1 MECETFTKIA
11 EIERKEVLLICVKYA
26 DVFLY
31 TGSDASEILDIENS
45 MHKIKVMPPVDY
57 DTQLPEIYRHTKINL
72 NITCRSI
79 TSGMPLRV
87 LDIMGNGGFLLSNY
101 QPELAEYF
109 IPGEEV
115 VLYESMSDMENKV
128 KYYLS
133 HDEERIAIAQ
143 KGCRKVREQFSYEN
157 KVRKM
162 LKIEDYSSEKILF
175 YQWYSF
181 MNPGIEKAFKQLEI
195 QYDILYYQQTD
206 WEEDAIFEE
215 KIEKQIQ
222 DNVYDAV
229 FSVNFAPVI
238 SKVCQ
243 HRGIRYI
250 SCVYDSPMHIRNIEV
265 MKNSCNEIYMFD
277 WGQVQEYKKLGV
289 NMEHLPLAVDSEIFN
304 LPMNDEIIKKY
315 SVQISLVGKMY
326 TTDYPKYTSPL
337 STETKKL
344 LNDMISSQ
352 RDVYNDC
359 FISELL
365 TDELLQKI
373 NAEYA
378 KAGYR

>member
-1 MECETFTKIA
+1 MK
-11 EIERKEVLLICVKYA
+11 
-26 DVFLY
+26 
-31 TGSDASEILDIENS
+31 
-45 MHKIKVMPPVDY
+45 
-57 DTQLPEIYRHTKINL
+57 
-72 NITCRSI
+72 
-79 TSGMPLRV
+79 
-87 LDIMGNGGFLLSNY
+87 
-101 QPELAEYF
+101 
-109 IPGEEV
+109 
-115 VLYESMSDMENKV
+115 
-128 KYYLS
+128 
-133 HDEERIAIAQ
+133 
-143 KGCRKVREQFSYEN
+143 
-157 KVRKM
+157 
-162 LKIEDYSSEKILF
+162 KILF

-181 MNPGIEKAFKQLEI
+181 LNPGIEKAFKQLEI
-195 QYDILYYQQTD
+195 EYDILYYQQTD

-243 HRGIRYI
+243 RRGIRDI
-250 SCVYDSPMHIRNIEV
+250 SWVYDSPMHIRKIEV

-315 SVQISLVGKMY
+315 SAQISLVGKMY

-359 FISELL
+359 FIPELL

-378 KAGYR
+378 NAGLDFYIEKRELEYMMLCETTSRERTVILSLLSKHFDTHLYTTEKPGIDNLKVHGPVDYYKQMPYIFKLSDINLNISLKSIRTGIPLRCVDVLGCGGFLLSNYQEELVQYLEVGKDCEVYGSFEEMYEKAAFYTKHEELRKQIARNGFMKAQEIFTFRNRIEQMI

>member
-1 MECETFTKIA
+1 MK
-11 EIERKEVLLICVKYA
+11 
-26 DVFLY
+26 
-31 TGSDASEILDIENS
+31 
-45 MHKIKVMPPVDY
+45 
-57 DTQLPEIYRHTKINL
+57 
-72 NITCRSI
+72 
-79 TSGMPLRV
+79 
-87 LDIMGNGGFLLSNY
+87 
-101 QPELAEYF
+101 
-109 IPGEEV
+109 
-115 VLYESMSDMENKV
+115 
-128 KYYLS
+128 
-133 HDEERIAIAQ
+133 
-143 KGCRKVREQFSYEN
+143 
-157 KVRKM
+157 
-162 LKIEDYSSEKILF
+162 KILF

-250 SCVYDSPMHIRNIEV
+250 SWVYDSPMHIRNIEV

-315 SVQISLVGKMY
+315 SAQISLVGKMY

-359 FISELL
+359 FIPELL

-378 KAGYR
+378 KAGLDFYIEKRELEYMMLCETTSRERTVILSLLSKHFDTHLYTTDKPGIDNLKVHGPVDYYKQMPYIFKLSDINLNISLKSIRTGIPLRCVDVLGCGGFLLSNYQEELVQYLEVGKDCEVYGSFEEMYEKAAFYTKHEELRKQIARNGFMKAQEIFTFRNRIEQMI

>member
-1 MECETFTKIA
+1 MK
-11 EIERKEVLLICVKYA
+11 
-26 DVFLY
+26 
-31 TGSDASEILDIENS
+31 
-45 MHKIKVMPPVDY
+45 
-57 DTQLPEIYRHTKINL
+57 
-72 NITCRSI
+72 
-79 TSGMPLRV
+79 
-87 LDIMGNGGFLLSNY
+87 
-101 QPELAEYF
+101 
-109 IPGEEV
+109 
-115 VLYESMSDMENKV
+115 
-128 KYYLS
+128 
-133 HDEERIAIAQ
+133 
-143 KGCRKVREQFSYEN
+143 
-157 KVRKM
+157 
-162 LKIEDYSSEKILF
+162 KILF

-250 SCVYDSPMHIRNIEV
+250 SWVYDSPMHIRNIEV

-315 SVQISLVGKMY
+315 SAQISLVGKMY
-326 TTDYPKYTSPL
+326 TTDYLKYTSPL

-359 FISELL
+359 FIQELL

-378 KAGYR
+378 KAGLDFYIEKRELEYMMLCETTSRERTVILSLLSKHFDTHLYTTEKPGIDNLKVHGPVDYYKQMPYIFKLSDINLNISLKSIRTGIPLRCVDVLGCGGFLLSNYQEELVQYLEVGKDCEVYGSFEEMYEKAAFYTKHEELRKQIARNGFMKAQEIFTFRNRIEQMI

>member
-1 MECETFTKIA
+1 MK
-11 EIERKEVLLICVKYA
+11 
-26 DVFLY
+26 
-31 TGSDASEILDIENS
+31 
-45 MHKIKVMPPVDY
+45 
-57 DTQLPEIYRHTKINL
+57 
-72 NITCRSI
+72 
-79 TSGMPLRV
+79 
-87 LDIMGNGGFLLSNY
+87 
-101 QPELAEYF
+101 
-109 IPGEEV
+109 
-115 VLYESMSDMENKV
+115 
-128 KYYLS
+128 
-133 HDEERIAIAQ
+133 
-143 KGCRKVREQFSYEN
+143 
-157 KVRKM
+157 
-162 LKIEDYSSEKILF
+162 KILF

-250 SCVYDSPMHIRNIEV
+250 SWVYDSPMHIRNIEV

-315 SVQISLVGKMY
+315 SAQISLVGKMY

-359 FISELL
+359 FIPELL

-378 KAGYR
+378 KAGLDFYIEKRELEYMMLCETTSRERTVILSLLSKHFDTHLYSTEKPGIDNLKVHGPVDYYKQMPYIFKLSDINLNISLKSIRTGIPLRCVDVLGCGGFLLSNYQEELVQYLEVGKDCEVYGSFEEMYEKAAFYTKHEELRKQIARNGFMKAQEIFTFRNRIEQMI

>member
-1 MECETFTKIA
+1 MK
-11 EIERKEVLLICVKYA
+11 
-26 DVFLY
+26 
-31 TGSDASEILDIENS
+31 
-45 MHKIKVMPPVDY
+45 
-57 DTQLPEIYRHTKINL
+57 
-72 NITCRSI
+72 
-79 TSGMPLRV
+79 
-87 LDIMGNGGFLLSNY
+87 
-101 QPELAEYF
+101 
-109 IPGEEV
+109 
-115 VLYESMSDMENKV
+115 
-128 KYYLS
+128 
-133 HDEERIAIAQ
+133 
-143 KGCRKVREQFSYEN
+143 
-157 KVRKM
+157 
-162 LKIEDYSSEKILF
+162 KILF

-250 SCVYDSPMHIRNIEV
+250 SWVYDSPMHIRNIEV

-289 NMEHLPLAVDSEIFN
+289 NMEHLPLAVDSEIFD

-315 SVQISLVGKMY
+315 SAQISLVGKMY

-359 FISELL
+359 FIPELL

-378 KAGYR
+378 KAGLDFYIEKRELEYMMLCETTSRERTVILSLLSKHFDTHLYTTEKPGIDNLKVHGPVDYYKQMPYIFKLSDINLNISLKSIRTGIPLRCVDVLGCGGFLLSNYQEELVQYLEVGKDCEVYGSFEEMYEKAAFYTKHEELRKQIARNGFMKAQEIFTFRNRIEQMI

>member
-1 MECETFTKIA
+1 MK
-11 EIERKEVLLICVKYA
+11 
-26 DVFLY
+26 
-31 TGSDASEILDIENS
+31 
-45 MHKIKVMPPVDY
+45 
-57 DTQLPEIYRHTKINL
+57 
-72 NITCRSI
+72 
-79 TSGMPLRV
+79 
-87 LDIMGNGGFLLSNY
+87 
-101 QPELAEYF
+101 
-109 IPGEEV
+109 
-115 VLYESMSDMENKV
+115 
-128 KYYLS
+128 
-133 HDEERIAIAQ
+133 
-143 KGCRKVREQFSYEN
+143 
-157 KVRKM
+157 
-162 LKIEDYSSEKILF
+162 KILF

-215 KIEKQIQ
+215 KIKKQIQ

-250 SCVYDSPMHIRNIEV
+250 SWVYDSPMHIRNIEV

-315 SVQISLVGKMY
+315 SAQISLVGKMY

-359 FISELL
+359 FIPELL

-373 NAEYA
+373 NAGYA
-378 KAGYR
+378 KAGLDFYIEKRELEYMMLCETTSRERTVNLSLLSKHFDTHLYTTEKPGIDNLKVHGPVDYYKQMPYIFKLSDINLNISLKSIRTGIPLRCVDVLGCGGFLLSNYQEELVQYLEVGKDCEVYGSFEEMYEKAAFYTKHEELRKQIARNGFMKAQEIFTFRNRIEQMI

>member
-1 MECETFTKIA
+1 MK
-11 EIERKEVLLICVKYA
+11 
-26 DVFLY
+26 
-31 TGSDASEILDIENS
+31 
-45 MHKIKVMPPVDY
+45 
-57 DTQLPEIYRHTKINL
+57 
-72 NITCRSI
+72 
-79 TSGMPLRV
+79 
-87 LDIMGNGGFLLSNY
+87 
-101 QPELAEYF
+101 
-109 IPGEEV
+109 
-115 VLYESMSDMENKV
+115 
-128 KYYLS
+128 
-133 HDEERIAIAQ
+133 
-143 KGCRKVREQFSYEN
+143 
-157 KVRKM
+157 
-162 LKIEDYSSEKILF
+162 KILF

-206 WEEDAIFEE
+206 WEEDVIFEE

-250 SCVYDSPMHIRNIEV
+250 SWVYDSPMHIRNIEV

-277 WGQVQEYKKLGV
+277 WGQVQEYKKFGV
-289 NMEHLPLAVDSEIFN
+289 NMEHLPLSVESEIFN

-315 SVQISLVGKMY
+315 SAQISLVGKMY

-337 STETKKL
+337 GTETKKL

-359 FISELL
+359 FIPELL

-378 KAGYR
+378 KAGLDFYIEKRELEYMMLCETTSRERTVILSLLSKHFDTHLYTTEKPCIDNLKVHGPVDYYKQMPYIFKLSDINLNISLKSIRTGIPLRCVDVLGCGGFLLSNYQEELVQYLEVGKDCEVYGSFEEMYEKAAFYIKHEELRKQIARNGFMKAQEIFTFSNRIEQMI

>member
-1 MECETFTKIA
+1 MK
-11 EIERKEVLLICVKYA
+11 
-26 DVFLY
+26 
-31 TGSDASEILDIENS
+31 
-45 MHKIKVMPPVDY
+45 
-57 DTQLPEIYRHTKINL
+57 
-72 NITCRSI
+72 
-79 TSGMPLRV
+79 
-87 LDIMGNGGFLLSNY
+87 
-101 QPELAEYF
+101 
-109 IPGEEV
+109 
-115 VLYESMSDMENKV
+115 
-128 KYYLS
+128 
-133 HDEERIAIAQ
+133 
-143 KGCRKVREQFSYEN
+143 
-157 KVRKM
+157 
-162 LKIEDYSSEKILF
+162 KILF

-250 SCVYDSPMHIRNIEV
+250 SWVYDSPMHIRNIEV

-315 SVQISLVGKMY
+315 SAQISLVGKMY
-326 TTDYPKYTSPL
+326 TTDYPEYTSPL

-359 FISELL
+359 FIPELL

-378 KAGYR
+378 NAGLDFYIEKRELEYMMLCETTSRERTVILSLLSKHFDTHLYTTEKPGIDNLKVHGPVDYYKQMPYIFKLSDINLNISLKSIRTGIPLRCVDVLGCGGFLLSNYQEELVQYLEVGKDCEVYGSFEEMYEKAAFYTKHEELRKQIARNGFMKAQEIFTFKNRIEQMI

>member
-1 MECETFTKIA
+1 MK
-11 EIERKEVLLICVKYA
+11 
-26 DVFLY
+26 
-31 TGSDASEILDIENS
+31 
-45 MHKIKVMPPVDY
+45 
-57 DTQLPEIYRHTKINL
+57 
-72 NITCRSI
+72 
-79 TSGMPLRV
+79 
-87 LDIMGNGGFLLSNY
+87 
-101 QPELAEYF
+101 
-109 IPGEEV
+109 
-115 VLYESMSDMENKV
+115 
-128 KYYLS
+128 
-133 HDEERIAIAQ
+133 
-143 KGCRKVREQFSYEN
+143 
-157 KVRKM
+157 
-162 LKIEDYSSEKILF
+162 KILF

-181 MNPGIEKAFKQLEI
+181 MNHGIEKAFKQLEI

-250 SCVYDSPMHIRNIEV
+250 SWVYDSPMHIRNIEV

-315 SVQISLVGKMY
+315 SAQISLVGKMY
-326 TTDYPKYTSPL
+326 TTDYPEYTSPL

-359 FISELL
+359 FIPELL
-365 TDELLQKI
+365 TVELLQKI

-378 KAGYR
+378 KAGLDFCIEKRELEYMMLCETTSRERTVILSLLSKHFDTHLYTAEKPGIDNLKVHGPVDYYKQMPYIFKLSDINLNISLKSIRTGIPLRCVDVLGCGGFLLSNYQEELVQYLEVGKDCEVYGSFEEMYEKAAFYTKHEELRKQIARNGFMKAQEIFTFRNRIEQMI

>member
-1 MECETFTKIA
+1 MK
-11 EIERKEVLLICVKYA
+11 
-26 DVFLY
+26 
-31 TGSDASEILDIENS
+31 
-45 MHKIKVMPPVDY
+45 
-57 DTQLPEIYRHTKINL
+57 
-72 NITCRSI
+72 
-79 TSGMPLRV
+79 
-87 LDIMGNGGFLLSNY
+87 
-101 QPELAEYF
+101 
-109 IPGEEV
+109 
-115 VLYESMSDMENKV
+115 
-128 KYYLS
+128 
-133 HDEERIAIAQ
+133 
-143 KGCRKVREQFSYEN
+143 
-157 KVRKM
+157 
-162 LKIEDYSSEKILF
+162 KILF

-181 MNPGIEKAFKQLEI
+181 MNHGIEKAFKQLEI

-250 SCVYDSPMHIRNIEV
+250 SWVYDSPMHIRNIEV

-315 SVQISLVGKMY
+315 SAQISLVGKMY

-359 FISELL
+359 FIPELL

-378 KAGYR
+378 KAGLDFYIEKRELEYMMLCETTSRERTVILSLLSKHFDTHLYTTEKPGIDNLKVHGPVDYYKQMPYIFKLSDINLNISLKSIRTGIPLRCVDVLGCGGFLLSNYQEELVQYLEVGKDCEVYGSFEEMYEKAAFYTKHEELRKQIARNGFMKAQEIFTFRNRIEQMI

>member
-1 MECETFTKIA
+1 MK
-11 EIERKEVLLICVKYA
+11 
-26 DVFLY
+26 
-31 TGSDASEILDIENS
+31 
-45 MHKIKVMPPVDY
+45 
-57 DTQLPEIYRHTKINL
+57 
-72 NITCRSI
+72 
-79 TSGMPLRV
+79 
-87 LDIMGNGGFLLSNY
+87 
-101 QPELAEYF
+101 
-109 IPGEEV
+109 
-115 VLYESMSDMENKV
+115 
-128 KYYLS
+128 
-133 HDEERIAIAQ
+133 
-143 KGCRKVREQFSYEN
+143 
-157 KVRKM
+157 
-162 LKIEDYSSEKILF
+162 KILF

-181 MNPGIEKAFKQLEI
+181 MNQGIEKAFKQLEI

-206 WEEDAIFEE
+206 WEEDVIFEE

-250 SCVYDSPMHIRNIEV
+250 SWVYDSPMQIRNIEV

-315 SVQISLVGKMY
+315 SAQISLVGKMY

-359 FISELL
+359 FIPELL

-378 KAGYR
+378 NAGLDFYIEKRELEYMMLCETTSRERTVILSLLSKHFDTHLYTTEKPGIDNLKVHGPVDYYKQMPYIFKLSDINLNISLKSIRTGIPLRCVDVLGCGGFLLSNYQEELVQYLEVGKDCEVYGSFEEMYEKAAFYTKHEELRKQIARNGFMKAQEIFTFRNRIEQMI

>member
-1 MECETFTKIA
+1 MK
-11 EIERKEVLLICVKYA
+11 
-26 DVFLY
+26 
-31 TGSDASEILDIENS
+31 
-45 MHKIKVMPPVDY
+45 
-57 DTQLPEIYRHTKINL
+57 
-72 NITCRSI
+72 
-79 TSGMPLRV
+79 
-87 LDIMGNGGFLLSNY
+87 
-101 QPELAEYF
+101 
-109 IPGEEV
+109 
-115 VLYESMSDMENKV
+115 
-128 KYYLS
+128 
-133 HDEERIAIAQ
+133 
-143 KGCRKVREQFSYEN
+143 
-157 KVRKM
+157 
-162 LKIEDYSSEKILF
+162 KILF

-250 SCVYDSPMHIRNIEV
+250 SWVYDSPMHIRNIEV

-315 SVQISLVGKMY
+315 SAQISLVGKMY
-326 TTDYPKYTSPL
+326 TTDYLKYTSPL

-359 FISELL
+359 FIQELL

-378 KAGYR
+378 KAGLDFYIEKRELEYMMLCETTSRERTVILSLLSKHFDTHLYTTEKPGIDNLKVHGQVDYYKQMPYIFKLSDINLNISLKSIRTGIPLRCVDVLGCGGFLLSNYQEELVQYLEVGKDCEVYGSFEEMYEKAAFYTKHEELRKQIARNGFMKAQEIFTFRNRIEQMI

>member
-1 MECETFTKIA
+1 MK
-11 EIERKEVLLICVKYA
+11 
-26 DVFLY
+26 
-31 TGSDASEILDIENS
+31 
-45 MHKIKVMPPVDY
+45 
-57 DTQLPEIYRHTKINL
+57 
-72 NITCRSI
+72 
-79 TSGMPLRV
+79 
-87 LDIMGNGGFLLSNY
+87 
-101 QPELAEYF
+101 
-109 IPGEEV
+109 
-115 VLYESMSDMENKV
+115 
-128 KYYLS
+128 
-133 HDEERIAIAQ
+133 
-143 KGCRKVREQFSYEN
+143 
-157 KVRKM
+157 
-162 LKIEDYSSEKILF
+162 KILF

-195 QYDILYYQQTD
+195 EYDILYYQQTD

-250 SCVYDSPMHIRNIEV
+250 SWVYDSPMHIRNIEV

-315 SVQISLVGKMY
+315 SAQISLVGKMY

-378 KAGYR
+378 KAGLDFYIEKRELEYMMLCETTSRERTVILSLLSKHFDTHLYTTEKPGIDNLKVHGPVDYYKQMPYIFKLSDINLNISLKSIRTGIPLRCVDVLGCGGFLLSNYQEELVQYLEVGKDCEVYGSFEEMYEKAAFYTKHEELRKQIARNGFMKAQEIFTFRNRIEQMI

>member
-1 MECETFTKIA
+1 MK
-11 EIERKEVLLICVKYA
+11 
-26 DVFLY
+26 
-31 TGSDASEILDIENS
+31 
-45 MHKIKVMPPVDY
+45 
-57 DTQLPEIYRHTKINL
+57 
-72 NITCRSI
+72 
-79 TSGMPLRV
+79 
-87 LDIMGNGGFLLSNY
+87 
-101 QPELAEYF
+101 
-109 IPGEEV
+109 
-115 VLYESMSDMENKV
+115 
-128 KYYLS
+128 
-133 HDEERIAIAQ
+133 
-143 KGCRKVREQFSYEN
+143 
-157 KVRKM
+157 
-162 LKIEDYSSEKILF
+162 KILF

-195 QYDILYYQQTD
+195 EYDILYYQQTD
-206 WEEDAIFEE
+206 WEEDVIFEE

-250 SCVYDSPMHIRNIEV
+250 SWVYDSPMHIRNIEV

-315 SVQISLVGKMY
+315 SAQISLVGKMY
-326 TTDYPKYTSPL
+326 TTDYPEYTSPL

-359 FISELL
+359 FIPALL
-365 TDELLQKI
+365 TDELIQKI

-378 KAGYR
+378 KAGLDFCIEKRELEYMMLCETTSRERTVILSLLSKHFDTHLYTTEKPGIDNLKVHGPVDYYKQMPYIFKLSDINLNISLKSIRTGIPLRCVDVLGCGGFLLSNYQEELVQYLEVGKVCEVYGSFEEMYEKAAFYTKHEELRKQIARNGFMKAQEIFTFRNRIEQMI

>member
-1 MECETFTKIA
+1 MK
-11 EIERKEVLLICVKYA
+11 
-26 DVFLY
+26 
-31 TGSDASEILDIENS
+31 
-45 MHKIKVMPPVDY
+45 
-57 DTQLPEIYRHTKINL
+57 
-72 NITCRSI
+72 
-79 TSGMPLRV
+79 
-87 LDIMGNGGFLLSNY
+87 
-101 QPELAEYF
+101 
-109 IPGEEV
+109 
-115 VLYESMSDMENKV
+115 
-128 KYYLS
+128 
-133 HDEERIAIAQ
+133 
-143 KGCRKVREQFSYEN
+143 
-157 KVRKM
+157 
-162 LKIEDYSSEKILF
+162 KILF

-181 MNPGIEKAFKQLEI
+181 MNHGIEKAFKQLEI

-250 SCVYDSPMHIRNIEV
+250 SWVYDSPMHIRNIEV

-315 SVQISLVGKMY
+315 SAQISLVGKMY

-359 FISELL
+359 FIPELL

-378 KAGYR
+378 KAGLDFYIEKRELEYMMLCETTSRERTVILSLLSKHFDTHLYTTEKPGIDNLKVHGPVDYYKQMPYIFKLSDINLNISLKSIRTGIPLRCVDVLGCGGFLLSNYQEELVQYLEVGKDCEVYGSFEEMYEKAAFYTKHEELRKQIARNGFMKAQEIFTFSNRIEQMI

>member
-1 MECETFTKIA
+1 MK
-11 EIERKEVLLICVKYA
+11 
-26 DVFLY
+26 
-31 TGSDASEILDIENS
+31 
-45 MHKIKVMPPVDY
+45 
-57 DTQLPEIYRHTKINL
+57 
-72 NITCRSI
+72 
-79 TSGMPLRV
+79 
-87 LDIMGNGGFLLSNY
+87 
-101 QPELAEYF
+101 
-109 IPGEEV
+109 
-115 VLYESMSDMENKV
+115 
-128 KYYLS
+128 
-133 HDEERIAIAQ
+133 
-143 KGCRKVREQFSYEN
+143 
-157 KVRKM
+157 
-162 LKIEDYSSEKILF
+162 KILL

-250 SCVYDSPMHIRNIEV
+250 SWVYDSPMHIRNIEV

-304 LPMNDEIIKKY
+304 LSMNDEIIKKY
-315 SVQISLVGKMY
+315 SAQISLVGKMY

-359 FISELL
+359 FIPELL

-378 KAGYR
+378 KAGLDFCIEKRELEYMMLCETTSRERTVILSLLSKHFDTHLYTTEKPGIDNLKVHGPVDYYKQMPYIFKLSDINLNISLKSIRTGIPLRCVDVLGCGGFLLSNYQEELVQYLEVGKDCEVYGSFEEMYEKAAFYTKHEELRKQIARNGFMKAQEIFTFKNRIEQMI

>member
-1 MECETFTKIA
+1 MK
-11 EIERKEVLLICVKYA
+11 
-26 DVFLY
+26 
-31 TGSDASEILDIENS
+31 
-45 MHKIKVMPPVDY
+45 
-57 DTQLPEIYRHTKINL
+57 
-72 NITCRSI
+72 
-79 TSGMPLRV
+79 
-87 LDIMGNGGFLLSNY
+87 
-101 QPELAEYF
+101 
-109 IPGEEV
+109 
-115 VLYESMSDMENKV
+115 
-128 KYYLS
+128 
-133 HDEERIAIAQ
+133 
-143 KGCRKVREQFSYEN
+143 
-157 KVRKM
+157 
-162 LKIEDYSSEKILF
+162 KILF

-195 QYDILYYQQTD
+195 EYDILYYQQTD

-250 SCVYDSPMHIRNIEV
+250 SWVYDSPMHIRNIEV

-315 SVQISLVGKMY
+315 SAQISLVGKMY
-326 TTDYPKYTSPL
+326 TTDYPEYTSPL

-359 FISELL
+359 FIPELL

-378 KAGYR
+378 KAGLDFYIEKRELEYMMLCETTSRERTVILSLLSKHFDTHLYTTEKPGIDNLKVHGPVDYYKQMPYIFKLSDINLNISLKSIRTGIPLRCVDVLGCGGFLLSNYQEELVQYLEVGKDCEVYGSFEEMYEKAAFYTKHEELRKQIARNGFMKVQEIFTFRNRIEQMI

>member
-1 MECETFTKIA
+1 MK
-11 EIERKEVLLICVKYA
+11 
-26 DVFLY
+26 
-31 TGSDASEILDIENS
+31 
-45 MHKIKVMPPVDY
+45 
-57 DTQLPEIYRHTKINL
+57 
-72 NITCRSI
+72 
-79 TSGMPLRV
+79 
-87 LDIMGNGGFLLSNY
+87 
-101 QPELAEYF
+101 
-109 IPGEEV
+109 
-115 VLYESMSDMENKV
+115 
-128 KYYLS
+128 
-133 HDEERIAIAQ
+133 
-143 KGCRKVREQFSYEN
+143 
-157 KVRKM
+157 
-162 LKIEDYSSEKILF
+162 KILF

-181 MNPGIEKAFKQLEI
+181 MNQGIEKAFKQLEI

-206 WEEDAIFEE
+206 WEEDVIFEE

-250 SCVYDSPMHIRNIEV
+250 SWVYDSPMHIRNIEV

-277 WGQVQEYKKLGV
+277 WGQVQEYKKFGV

-315 SVQISLVGKMY
+315 SAQISLVGKMY

-359 FISELL
+359 FIPELL

-378 KAGYR
+378 NAGLDFYIEKRELEYMMLCETTSRERTVILSLLSKHFDTHLYTTEKPGIDNLKVHGPVDYYKQMPYIFKLSDINLNISLKSIRTGIPLRCVDVLGCGGFLLSNYQEELVQYLEVGKDCEVYGSFEEMYEKAAFYTKHEELRKQIARNGFMKAQEIFTFKNRIEQMI

>member
-1 MECETFTKIA
+1 MK
-11 EIERKEVLLICVKYA
+11 
-26 DVFLY
+26 
-31 TGSDASEILDIENS
+31 
-45 MHKIKVMPPVDY
+45 
-57 DTQLPEIYRHTKINL
+57 
-72 NITCRSI
+72 
-79 TSGMPLRV
+79 
-87 LDIMGNGGFLLSNY
+87 
-101 QPELAEYF
+101 
-109 IPGEEV
+109 
-115 VLYESMSDMENKV
+115 
-128 KYYLS
+128 
-133 HDEERIAIAQ
+133 
-143 KGCRKVREQFSYEN
+143 
-157 KVRKM
+157 
-162 LKIEDYSSEKILF
+162 KILF

-195 QYDILYYQQTD
+195 EYDILYYQQTD

-250 SCVYDSPMHIRNIEV
+250 SWVYDSPMHIRNIEV

-304 LPMNDEIIKKY
+304 LSMNDEIIKKY
-315 SVQISLVGKMY
+315 SAQISLVGKMY

-359 FISELL
+359 FIPALL
-365 TDELLQKI
+365 TDELIQKI

-378 KAGYR
+378 KAGLDFCIEKRELEYMMLCETTSRERTVILSLLSKHFDTHLYTTEKPGIDNLKVHGPVDYYKQMPYIFKLSDINLNISLKSIRTGIPLRCVDVLGCGGFLLSNYQEELVQYLEVGKDCEVYGSFEEMYEKAAFYTKHEELRKQIARNGFMKAQEIFTFRNRIEQMI

>member
-1 MECETFTKIA
+1 MK
-11 EIERKEVLLICVKYA
+11 
-26 DVFLY
+26 
-31 TGSDASEILDIENS
+31 
-45 MHKIKVMPPVDY
+45 
-57 DTQLPEIYRHTKINL
+57 
-72 NITCRSI
+72 
-79 TSGMPLRV
+79 
-87 LDIMGNGGFLLSNY
+87 
-101 QPELAEYF
+101 
-109 IPGEEV
+109 
-115 VLYESMSDMENKV
+115 
-128 KYYLS
+128 
-133 HDEERIAIAQ
+133 
-143 KGCRKVREQFSYEN
+143 
-157 KVRKM
+157 
-162 LKIEDYSSEKILF
+162 KILF

-250 SCVYDSPMHIRNIEV
+250 SWVYDSPMHIRNIEV

-277 WGQVQEYKKLGV
+277 WGQVQEYKKLDV

-315 SVQISLVGKMY
+315 SAQISLVGKMY

-359 FISELL
+359 FIPELL

-378 KAGYR
+378 KAGLDFYIEKRELEYMMLCETTSRERTVILSLLSKHFDTHLYTTEKPGIDNLKVHGPVDYYKQMPYIFKLSDINLNISLKSIRTGIPLRCVDVLGCGGFLLSNYQEELVQYLEVGKDCEVYGSFEEMYEKAAFYTKHEELRKQIARNGFMKAQEIFTFRNRIEQMI

>member
-1 MECETFTKIA
+1 MK
-11 EIERKEVLLICVKYA
+11 
-26 DVFLY
+26 
-31 TGSDASEILDIENS
+31 
-45 MHKIKVMPPVDY
+45 
-57 DTQLPEIYRHTKINL
+57 
-72 NITCRSI
+72 
-79 TSGMPLRV
+79 
-87 LDIMGNGGFLLSNY
+87 
-101 QPELAEYF
+101 
-109 IPGEEV
+109 
-115 VLYESMSDMENKV
+115 
-128 KYYLS
+128 
-133 HDEERIAIAQ
+133 
-143 KGCRKVREQFSYEN
+143 
-157 KVRKM
+157 
-162 LKIEDYSSEKILF
+162 KILF

-206 WEEDAIFEE
+206 WEGDAIFEE

-250 SCVYDSPMHIRNIEV
+250 SWVYDSPMHIRNIEV

-315 SVQISLVGKMY
+315 SAQISLVGKMY

-359 FISELL
+359 FIPELL

-378 KAGYR
+378 KAGLDFYIEKRELEYMMLCETTSRERTVILSLLSKHFDTHLYTTEKPGIDNLKVHGPVDYYKQMPYIFKLSDINLNISLKSIRTGIPLRCVDVLGCGGFLLSNYQEELVQYLEVGKDCEVYGSFEEMYEKAAIYTKHEELRKPIARNGFMKAQEIFTFRNRIEQMI

>member
-1 MECETFTKIA
+1 MK
-11 EIERKEVLLICVKYA
+11 
-26 DVFLY
+26 
-31 TGSDASEILDIENS
+31 
-45 MHKIKVMPPVDY
+45 
-57 DTQLPEIYRHTKINL
+57 
-72 NITCRSI
+72 
-79 TSGMPLRV
+79 
-87 LDIMGNGGFLLSNY
+87 
-101 QPELAEYF
+101 
-109 IPGEEV
+109 
-115 VLYESMSDMENKV
+115 
-128 KYYLS
+128 
-133 HDEERIAIAQ
+133 
-143 KGCRKVREQFSYEN
+143 
-157 KVRKM
+157 
-162 LKIEDYSSEKILF
+162 KILF

-250 SCVYDSPMHIRNIEV
+250 SWVYDSPMHIRNIEV

-315 SVQISLVGKMY
+315 SAQISLVGKMY
-326 TTDYPKYTSPL
+326 TTDYLKYTSPL

-359 FISELL
+359 FIPELL

-378 KAGYR
+378 KAGLDFYIEKRELEYMMLCETTSRERTVILSLLSKHFDTHLYTTEKPGIDNLKVHGPVDYYKQMPYIFKLSDINLNISLKSIRTGIPLRCVDVLGCGGFLLSNYQEELVQYLEVGKDCEVYGSFEEMYEKAAFYTKHEELRKQIARNGFMKAQEIFTFRNRIEQMI

>member
-1 MECETFTKIA
+1 MK
-11 EIERKEVLLICVKYA
+11 
-26 DVFLY
+26 
-31 TGSDASEILDIENS
+31 
-45 MHKIKVMPPVDY
+45 
-57 DTQLPEIYRHTKINL
+57 
-72 NITCRSI
+72 
-79 TSGMPLRV
+79 
-87 LDIMGNGGFLLSNY
+87 
-101 QPELAEYF
+101 
-109 IPGEEV
+109 
-115 VLYESMSDMENKV
+115 
-128 KYYLS
+128 
-133 HDEERIAIAQ
+133 
-143 KGCRKVREQFSYEN
+143 
-157 KVRKM
+157 
-162 LKIEDYSSEKILF
+162 KILF

-250 SCVYDSPMHIRNIEV
+250 SWVYDSPMHIRNIEV

-277 WGQVQEYKKLGV
+277 WGQVQEYKKFGV

-315 SVQISLVGKMY
+315 SAQISLVGKMY

-337 STETKKL
+337 GTETKKL

-359 FISELL
+359 FIPELL

-378 KAGYR
+378 KAGLDFCIEKRELEYMMLCETTSRERTVILSLLSKHFDTHLYTTEKPGIDNLKVHGPVDYYKQMPYIFKLSDINLNISLKSIRTGIPLRCVDVLGCGGFLLSNYQEELVQYLEVGKDCEVYGSFEEMYEKAAFYTKHEELRKQIARNGFMKAQEIFTFKNRIEQMI

>member
-1 MECETFTKIA
+1 MK
-11 EIERKEVLLICVKYA
+11 
-26 DVFLY
+26 
-31 TGSDASEILDIENS
+31 
-45 MHKIKVMPPVDY
+45 
-57 DTQLPEIYRHTKINL
+57 
-72 NITCRSI
+72 
-79 TSGMPLRV
+79 
-87 LDIMGNGGFLLSNY
+87 
-101 QPELAEYF
+101 
-109 IPGEEV
+109 
-115 VLYESMSDMENKV
+115 
-128 KYYLS
+128 
-133 HDEERIAIAQ
+133 
-143 KGCRKVREQFSYEN
+143 
-157 KVRKM
+157 
-162 LKIEDYSSEKILF
+162 KILF

-250 SCVYDSPMHIRNIEV
+250 SWVYDSPMHIRNIEV

-277 WGQVQEYKKLGV
+277 WGQVQEYKKFGV

-315 SVQISLVGKMY
+315 SAQISLVGKMY

-359 FISELL
+359 FIPELL

-378 KAGYR
+378 KAGLDFYIEKRELEYMMLCETTSRERTVILSLLSKHFDTHLYTTEKPGIDNLKVHGPVDYYKQMPYIFKLSDINLNISLKSIRTGIPLRCVDVLGCGGFLLSNYQEELVQYLEVGKDCEVYGSFEEMYEKAAFYTKHEELRKQIARNGFMKAQEIFTFRNRIEQMI

>member
-1 MECETFTKIA
+1 MK
-11 EIERKEVLLICVKYA
+11 
-26 DVFLY
+26 
-31 TGSDASEILDIENS
+31 
-45 MHKIKVMPPVDY
+45 
-57 DTQLPEIYRHTKINL
+57 
-72 NITCRSI
+72 
-79 TSGMPLRV
+79 
-87 LDIMGNGGFLLSNY
+87 
-101 QPELAEYF
+101 
-109 IPGEEV
+109 
-115 VLYESMSDMENKV
+115 
-128 KYYLS
+128 
-133 HDEERIAIAQ
+133 
-143 KGCRKVREQFSYEN
+143 
-157 KVRKM
+157 
-162 LKIEDYSSEKILF
+162 KILF

-195 QYDILYYQQTD
+195 EYDILYYQQTD

-250 SCVYDSPMHIRNIEV
+250 SWVYDSPMHIRNIEV

-315 SVQISLVGKMY
+315 SAQISLVGKMY

-359 FISELL
+359 FIPELL

-378 KAGYR
+378 KAGLDFYIEKRELEYMMLCETTSRERTVILSLLSKHFDTHLYTTEKPGIDNLKVHGPVDYYKQMPYIFKLSDINLNISLKSIRTGIPLRWVDVLGCGGFLLSNYQEELVQYLEVGKDCEVYGSFEEMYEKAAFYTKHEELRKQIARNGFMKAQEIFTFRNRIEQMI

>member
-1 MECETFTKIA
+1 MK
-11 EIERKEVLLICVKYA
+11 
-26 DVFLY
+26 
-31 TGSDASEILDIENS
+31 
-45 MHKIKVMPPVDY
+45 
-57 DTQLPEIYRHTKINL
+57 
-72 NITCRSI
+72 
-79 TSGMPLRV
+79 
-87 LDIMGNGGFLLSNY
+87 
-101 QPELAEYF
+101 
-109 IPGEEV
+109 
-115 VLYESMSDMENKV
+115 
-128 KYYLS
+128 
-133 HDEERIAIAQ
+133 
-143 KGCRKVREQFSYEN
+143 
-157 KVRKM
+157 
-162 LKIEDYSSEKILF
+162 KILF

-222 DNVYDAV
+222 DNVYEAV

-250 SCVYDSPMHIRNIEV
+250 SWVYDSPMHIRNIEV

-315 SVQISLVGKMY
+315 SAQISLVGKMY

-359 FISELL
+359 FIPELL

-378 KAGYR
+378 KAGLDFYIEKRELEYMMLCETTSRERTVILSLLSKHFDTHLYTTEKPGIDNLKVHGPVDYYKQMPYIFKLSDINLNISLKSIRTGIPLRCVDVLGCGGFLLSNYQEELVQYLEVGKDCEVYGSFEEMYEKAAFYTKHEELRKQIARNGFMKAQEIFTFRNRIEQMI

>member
-1 MECETFTKIA
+1 MK
-11 EIERKEVLLICVKYA
+11 
-26 DVFLY
+26 
-31 TGSDASEILDIENS
+31 
-45 MHKIKVMPPVDY
+45 
-57 DTQLPEIYRHTKINL
+57 
-72 NITCRSI
+72 
-79 TSGMPLRV
+79 
-87 LDIMGNGGFLLSNY
+87 
-101 QPELAEYF
+101 
-109 IPGEEV
+109 
-115 VLYESMSDMENKV
+115 
-128 KYYLS
+128 
-133 HDEERIAIAQ
+133 
-143 KGCRKVREQFSYEN
+143 
-157 KVRKM
+157 
-162 LKIEDYSSEKILF
+162 KILF

-250 SCVYDSPMHIRNIEV
+250 SWVYDSPMHIRNIEV

-315 SVQISLVGKMY
+315 SAQISLVGKMY

-359 FISELL
+359 FIPELL

>member
-1 MECETFTKIA
+1 MK
-11 EIERKEVLLICVKYA
+11 K
-26 DVFLY
+26 
-31 TGSDASEILDIENS
+31 N
-45 MHKIKVMPPVDY
+45 
-57 DTQLPEIYRHTKINL
+57 
-72 NITCRSI
+72 
-79 TSGMPLRV
+79 
-87 LDIMGNGGFLLSNY
+87 
-101 QPELAEYF
+101 
-109 IPGEEV
+109 
-115 VLYESMSDMENKV
+115 
-128 KYYLS
+128 
-133 HDEERIAIAQ
+133 
-143 KGCRKVREQFSYEN
+143 
-157 KVRKM
+157 
-162 LKIEDYSSEKILF
+162 LF

-195 QYDILYYQQTD
+195 EYDILYYQQTD
-206 WEEDAIFEE
+206 WEE
-215 KIEKQIQ
+215 
-222 DNVYDAV
+222 DAV

-243 HRGIRYI
+243 RRGIRDI
-250 SCVYDSPMHIRNIEV
+250 SWVYDSPMHIRKIEV

-315 SVQISLVGKMY
+315 SAQISLVGKMY

-359 FISELL
+359 FIPELL

-378 KAGYR
+378 KAGLDFYIEKRELEYMMLCETTSRERTVILSLLSKHFDTHLYTTEKPGIDNLKVHGPVDYYKQMPYIFKLSDINLNISLKSIRTGIPLRCVDVLGCGGFLLSNYQEELVQYLEVGKDCEVYGSFEEMYEKAAFYTKHEELRKQIARNGFMKAQEIFTFRNRIEQMI

>member
-1 MECETFTKIA
+1 MK
-11 EIERKEVLLICVKYA
+11 
-26 DVFLY
+26 
-31 TGSDASEILDIENS
+31 
-45 MHKIKVMPPVDY
+45 
-57 DTQLPEIYRHTKINL
+57 
-72 NITCRSI
+72 
-79 TSGMPLRV
+79 
-87 LDIMGNGGFLLSNY
+87 
-101 QPELAEYF
+101 
-109 IPGEEV
+109 
-115 VLYESMSDMENKV
+115 
-128 KYYLS
+128 
-133 HDEERIAIAQ
+133 
-143 KGCRKVREQFSYEN
+143 
-157 KVRKM
+157 
-162 LKIEDYSSEKILF
+162 KILF

-181 MNPGIEKAFKQLEI
+181 MNHGIEKAFKQLEI

-250 SCVYDSPMHIRNIEV
+250 SWVYDSPMHIRNIEV

-315 SVQISLVGKMY
+315 SAQISLVGKMY

-359 FISELL
+359 FIPELL

-378 KAGYR
+378 KAGLDFYIEKRELEYMMLCETTSRERTVILSLLSKHFDTHLYTTEKPGIDNLKVHGPVDYYKQMPYIFKLSDINLNISLKSIRTGIPLRCVDVLGCGGFLLSNYQEELVQYLEVGKDCEVYGSFEEMYEKAAFYIKHEELRKQIARNGFMKAQEIFTFSNRIEQMI

>member
-1 MECETFTKIA
+1 MK
-11 EIERKEVLLICVKYA
+11 
-26 DVFLY
+26 
-31 TGSDASEILDIENS
+31 
-45 MHKIKVMPPVDY
+45 
-57 DTQLPEIYRHTKINL
+57 
-72 NITCRSI
+72 
-79 TSGMPLRV
+79 
-87 LDIMGNGGFLLSNY
+87 
-101 QPELAEYF
+101 
-109 IPGEEV
+109 
-115 VLYESMSDMENKV
+115 
-128 KYYLS
+128 
-133 HDEERIAIAQ
+133 
-143 KGCRKVREQFSYEN
+143 
-157 KVRKM
+157 
-162 LKIEDYSSEKILF
+162 KILF

-215 KIEKQIQ
+215 MIEKQIQ

-250 SCVYDSPMHIRNIEV
+250 SWVYDSPMHIRNIEV

-315 SVQISLVGKMY
+315 SAQISLVGKMY

-359 FISELL
+359 FIPELL

-378 KAGYR
+378 KAGLDFYIEKRELEYMMLCETTSRERTVILSLLSKHFDTHLYTTEKPGIDNLKVHGPVDYYKQMPYIFKLSDINLNISLKSIRTGIPLRCVDVLGCGGFLLSNYQEELVQYLEVGKDCEVYGSFEEMYEKAAFYTKHEELRKQIARNGFMKAQEIFTFRNRIEQMI

>member
-1 MECETFTKIA
+1 MK
-11 EIERKEVLLICVKYA
+11 
-26 DVFLY
+26 
-31 TGSDASEILDIENS
+31 
-45 MHKIKVMPPVDY
+45 
-57 DTQLPEIYRHTKINL
+57 
-72 NITCRSI
+72 
-79 TSGMPLRV
+79 
-87 LDIMGNGGFLLSNY
+87 
-101 QPELAEYF
+101 
-109 IPGEEV
+109 
-115 VLYESMSDMENKV
+115 
-128 KYYLS
+128 
-133 HDEERIAIAQ
+133 
-143 KGCRKVREQFSYEN
+143 
-157 KVRKM
+157 
-162 LKIEDYSSEKILF
+162 KILF

-206 WEEDAIFEE
+206 WEEDVIFEE

-250 SCVYDSPMHIRNIEV
+250 SWVYDSPMHIRNIEV

-277 WGQVQEYKKLGV
+277 WGQVQEYKKFGV

-315 SVQISLVGKMY
+315 SAQISLVGKMY

-337 STETKKL
+337 GTETKKL

-359 FISELL
+359 FIPELL

-378 KAGYR
+378 KAGLDFYIEKRELEYMMLCETTSRERTVILSLLSKHFDTHLYTTEKPGIDNLKVHGPVDYYKQMPYIFKLSDINLNISLKSIRTGIPLRCVDVLGCGGFLLSNYQEELVQYLEVGKDCEVYGSFEEMYEKAAFYIKHEELRKQIARNGFMKAQEIFTFSNRIEQMI

>member
-1 MECETFTKIA
+1 MK
-11 EIERKEVLLICVKYA
+11 
-26 DVFLY
+26 
-31 TGSDASEILDIENS
+31 
-45 MHKIKVMPPVDY
+45 
-57 DTQLPEIYRHTKINL
+57 
-72 NITCRSI
+72 
-79 TSGMPLRV
+79 
-87 LDIMGNGGFLLSNY
+87 
-101 QPELAEYF
+101 
-109 IPGEEV
+109 
-115 VLYESMSDMENKV
+115 
-128 KYYLS
+128 
-133 HDEERIAIAQ
+133 
-143 KGCRKVREQFSYEN
+143 
-157 KVRKM
+157 
-162 LKIEDYSSEKILF
+162 KILF

-195 QYDILYYQQTD
+195 EYDILYYQQTD

-250 SCVYDSPMHIRNIEV
+250 SWVYDSPMHIRNIEV

-304 LPMNDEIIKKY
+304 LSMNDEIIKKY
-315 SVQISLVGKMY
+315 SAQISLVGKMY
-326 TTDYPKYTSPL
+326 TTDYPEYTSPL

-359 FISELL
+359 FIPELL

-378 KAGYR
+378 KAGLDFYIEKRELEYMMLCETTSRERTVILSLLSKHFDTHLYTTEKPGIDNLKVHGPVDYYKQMPYIFKLSDINLNISLKSIRTGIPLRCVDVLGCGGFLLSNYQEELVQYLEVGKDCEVYGSFEEMYEKAAFYTKHEELRKQIARNGFMKAQEIFTFRNRIEQMI

>member
-1 MECETFTKIA
+1 MK
-11 EIERKEVLLICVKYA
+11 
-26 DVFLY
+26 
-31 TGSDASEILDIENS
+31 
-45 MHKIKVMPPVDY
+45 
-57 DTQLPEIYRHTKINL
+57 
-72 NITCRSI
+72 
-79 TSGMPLRV
+79 
-87 LDIMGNGGFLLSNY
+87 
-101 QPELAEYF
+101 
-109 IPGEEV
+109 
-115 VLYESMSDMENKV
+115 
-128 KYYLS
+128 
-133 HDEERIAIAQ
+133 
-143 KGCRKVREQFSYEN
+143 
-157 KVRKM
+157 
-162 LKIEDYSSEKILF
+162 KILF

-215 KIEKQIQ
+215 KIGKQIQ

-250 SCVYDSPMHIRNIEV
+250 SWVYDSPMHIRNIEV

-315 SVQISLVGKMY
+315 SAQISLVGKMY

-359 FISELL
+359 FIPELL

-378 KAGYR
+378 KAGLDFYIEKRELEYMMLCETTSRERTVILSLLSKHFDTHLYTTEKPGIDNLKVHGPVDYYKQMPYIFKLSDINLNISLKSIRTGIPLRCVDVLGCGGFLLSNYQEERVQYLEVGKDCEVYGSFEEMYEKAAFYTKHEELRKQIARNGFMKAQEIFTFRNRIEQMI

>member
-1 MECETFTKIA
+1 MK
-11 EIERKEVLLICVKYA
+11 
-26 DVFLY
+26 
-31 TGSDASEILDIENS
+31 
-45 MHKIKVMPPVDY
+45 
-57 DTQLPEIYRHTKINL
+57 
-72 NITCRSI
+72 
-79 TSGMPLRV
+79 
-87 LDIMGNGGFLLSNY
+87 
-101 QPELAEYF
+101 
-109 IPGEEV
+109 
-115 VLYESMSDMENKV
+115 
-128 KYYLS
+128 
-133 HDEERIAIAQ
+133 
-143 KGCRKVREQFSYEN
+143 
-157 KVRKM
+157 
-162 LKIEDYSSEKILF
+162 KILF

-243 HRGIRYI
+243 RRGIRYI
-250 SCVYDSPMHIRNIEV
+250 SWVYDSPMHIRKIEV

-315 SVQISLVGKMY
+315 FAQISLVGKMY
-326 TTDYPKYTSPL
+326 TTDYPEYTSPL

-359 FISELL
+359 FIPELL

-378 KAGYR
+378 NAGLDFYIEKRELEYMMLCETTSRERTVILSLLSKHFDTHLYTTEKPGIDNLKVHGPVDYYKQMPYIFKLSDINLNISLKSIRTGIPLRCVDVLGCGGFLLSNYQEELVQYLEVGKDCEVYGSFEEMYEKAAFYTKHEELRKQIARNGFMKAQEIFTFRNRIEQMI

>member
-1 MECETFTKIA
+1 MK
-11 EIERKEVLLICVKYA
+11 
-26 DVFLY
+26 
-31 TGSDASEILDIENS
+31 
-45 MHKIKVMPPVDY
+45 
-57 DTQLPEIYRHTKINL
+57 
-72 NITCRSI
+72 
-79 TSGMPLRV
+79 
-87 LDIMGNGGFLLSNY
+87 
-101 QPELAEYF
+101 
-109 IPGEEV
+109 
-115 VLYESMSDMENKV
+115 
-128 KYYLS
+128 
-133 HDEERIAIAQ
+133 
-143 KGCRKVREQFSYEN
+143 
-157 KVRKM
+157 
-162 LKIEDYSSEKILF
+162 KILF

-195 QYDILYYQQTD
+195 EYDILYYQQTD
-206 WEEDAIFEE
+206 WEE
-215 KIEKQIQ
+215 
-222 DNVYDAV
+222 DAV

-250 SCVYDSPMHIRNIEV
+250 SWVYDSPMHIRKIEV
-265 MKNSCNEIYMFD
+265 MKNFCNEIYMFD

-315 SVQISLVGKMY
+315 SAQISLVGKMY
-326 TTDYPKYTSPL
+326 TTDYPEYTSPL

-359 FISELL
+359 FIPALL
-365 TDELLQKI
+365 TDELIHKI

-378 KAGYR
+378 KAGLDFCIEKRELEYMMLCETTSRERTVILSLLSKHFDTHLYTTDKPGIDNLKVHGPVDYYKQMPYIFKLSDINLNISLKSIRTGIPLRCVDVLGCGGFLLSNYQEELVQYLEVGKDCEVYGSFEEMYEKAAFYTKHEELRKQIARNGFMKAQEIFMFRNRIEQMI